1 MSLLAT
7 IVIIILPCGHDQSTV
22 LTPSACMHGALQHN
36 RVGLAYIEIVLY
48 MWAGPGQL
56 ATCNS
61 GPGQS
66 TFVYYYCIAEKIL
79 A

>member
-22 LTPSACMHGALQHN
+22 LTPSACMHGALQQN

-48 MWAGPGQL
+48 MWAGPASLLPAIVDL
-56 ATCNS
+56 ASLLLCT
-61 GPGQS
+61 
-66 TFVYYYCIAEKIL
+66 TTV
-79 A
+79 